1 MCVCGRRGIATAALG
16 ARPRTRRT
24 DGGLGRRR
32 ARRMELRGTAHDGRP
47 RDAELR
53 SHNTPPQLTA
63 RHKQGTIFTE
73 GREGALQIELAVRS
87 HGIACA
93 SSMLDI
99 AAACAQ
105 SRETRFVCDH
115 NLYFMC
121 VCTLYLY
128 DLARGCVHGGRRG
141 ARDRRI

>member
-1 MCVCGRRGIATAALG
+1 MQSSAL
-16 ARPRTRRT
+16 TT
-24 DGGLGRRR
+24 
-32 ARRMELRGTAHDGRP
+32 H
-47 RDAELR
+47 
-53 SHNTPPQLTA
+53 PPQLTA
-63 RHKQGTIFTE
+63 HKQGTIFTE

-121 VCTLYLY
+121 MCICMTWLVAVCTAV
-128 DLARGCVHGGRRG
+128 DEAHVIGE
-141 ARDRRI
+141 

>member
-1 MCVCGRRGIATAALG
+1 MQSSAL
-16 ARPRTRRT
+16 TT
-24 DGGLGRRR
+24 
-32 ARRMELRGTAHDGRP
+32 H
-47 RDAELR
+47 
-53 SHNTPPQLTA
+53 PPQLTA
-63 RHKQGTIFTE
+63 HKQGTIFTE

-121 VCTLYLY
+121 RVYVYLYGFICMTWLVAVCT
-128 DLARGCVHGGRRG
+128 AVGEAHAIGE
-141 ARDRRI
+141 